1 MHLHARGLTWSTLSA
16 AVSKAI
22 EAAEP
27 GVEFTRSKYLA
38 AHNAVVASPTYGK
51 AMGIAEG
58 MVKRVQVR
66 LRRPSLASFMG
77 GARSQR
83 AVCLGAFWWPAAAGP
98 LWPSSCEPLSGSKR
112 VRSNR
117 SSLA

>member
-1 MHLHARGLTWSTLSA
+1 M
-16 AVSKAI
+16 SKAI

-51 AMGIAEG
+51 AMGLAEG

-66 LRRPSLASFMG
+66 QRRLTLASWLG
-77 GARSQR
+77 GARSQ
-83 AVCLGAFWWPAAAGP
+83 
-98 LWPSSCEPLSGSKR
+98 SCVHGR
-112 VRSNR
+112 VVVASCCWAIVA
-117 SSLA
+117 SLL

>member
-1 MHLHARGLTWSTLSA
+1 MTLSA

-66 LRRPSLASFMG
+66 QRRD
-77 GARSQR
+77 R
-83 AVCLGAFWWPAAAGP
+83 AWL
-98 LWPSSCEPLSGSKR
+98 L
-112 VRSNR
+112 
-117 SSLA
+117 

>member
-1 MHLHARGLTWSTLSA
+1 MLSA

-66 LRRPSLASFMG
+66 QRRPSLASFMG
-77 GARSQR
+77 GARSQSCAHGR
-83 AVCLGAFWWPAAAGP
+83 VLVTGCYWAMAA
-98 LWPSSCEPLSGSKR
+98 
-112 VRSNR
+112 
-117 SSLA
+117 SL